1 MPRWKTTENILHL
14 SKDGEYF
21 DENWMN
27 YDRIWQYAPK
37 EIKWDGTRPIRFEDV
52 DLWEVIT
59 EMSGPIGVYAAYM
72 PYAEYYV
79 VTMYWKVVAEFE
91 GPHANERLEAFLK
104 ENNIPYPYTSHAPD
118 PSTWQVNNQSFIV

>member
-1 MPRWKTTENILHL
+1 MFRWKTTENILHL

-37 EIKWDGTRPIRFEDV
+37 EIPWDGDRPIRFEDV

-59 EMSGPIGVYAAYM
+59 EVSGPVGVYAAYM

-79 VTMYWKVVAEFE
+79 VTSGWKVVAEFD
-91 GPHANERLEAFLK
+91 GPDANKRLEFFLNK
-104 ENNIPYPYTSHAPD
+104 NNIPYPYTDESPEED
-118 PSTWQVNNQSFIV
+118 LKYVGRISYV

>member
-37 EIKWDGTRPIRFEDV
+37 EVPWDGDRPIRFEDV

-59 EMSGPIGVYAAYM
+59 EVSGPIGVYAAYM

-79 VTMYWKVVAEFE
+79 VTNRWAVAAEFE
-91 GPHANERLEAFLK
+91 GPKANERLEEFLK
-104 ENNIPYPYTSHAPD
+104 ANNIPYPYTSKAPD
-118 PSTWQVNNQSFIV
+118 PSTWQTDNTTFIV